1 MKKLL
6 AIVLVGL
13 LLVLSISVSCKPK
26 EEKPTVVTEEKK
38 IKAGFI
44 YVGPVGDLGWTHAHD
59 VGRKYVE
66 QKFPWLQT
74 VFVEAVAE
82 ADCPRIID
90 RLINEEKCDIVFTTS
105 FGYMDATVEAA
116 KKYPDKLFMHCSGYK
131 LEKNLGT
138 YFIDFYE
145 LYYLNGLMAGALT
158 KTNKIGY
165 VGAHPIPE
173 VVRHIN
179 AFALGVKEVNPKA
192 KVYVTWLFSWYD
204 PAKARE
210 AAESLIAQGV
220 DTLAFTEDSAT
231 IVEIGQDYTSKGKQI
246 YTFAHYSPMLKSGP
260 DSCVSGQLV
269 KWQVAYEEIL
279 RRVYTNTFESKDYLY
294 LLWND
299 GCELGGDFGVPI
311 NPKFENELKAKK
323 VKDKILG
330 EISVYDLV
338 FKRIEQFKDPVGKF
352 NPFIGPLYDNK
363 GNLRLKDGEEGTFGL
378 LWSID
383 WFVDN
388 IVGEVPK

>member
-1 MKKLL
+1 MKKFVGL
-6 AIVLVGL
+6 ILVGL
-13 LLVLSISVSCKPK
+13 IILLSFSISCKT
-26 EEKPTVVTEEKK
+26 EETEVIPTEEKK

-44 YVGPVGDLGWTHAHD
+44 YVGPIGDFGWSHAHEQ
-59 VGRKYVE
+59 GRKYVAE
-66 QKFPWLQT
+66 KFPWLET
-74 VFVEAVAE
+74 IYVEAVAE

-131 LEKNLGT
+131 LDKNLGT

-158 KTNKIGY
+158 KSNKIGY
-165 VGAHPIPE
+165 VGAQPTPE

-179 AFALGVKEVNPKA
+179 AFALGIKESNPNA
-192 KVYVTWLFSWYD
+192 KVYVTWINSWYD
-204 PAKARE
+204 PAKAKE

-220 DTLAFTEDSAT
+220 DTLAFTEDSTAT
-231 IVEIGQDYTSKGKQI
+231 VEVGQDYTKKGKQI
-246 YTFAHYSPMLKSGP
+246 YTFSHYSPMLKYGE
-260 DSCVSGQLV
+260 DSVVSGQLV
-269 KWQVAYEEIL
+269 NWGIAYEEIL
-279 RRVYTNTFESKDYLY
+279 MRLYTNTWISKDYLY
-294 LLWND
+294 FLKEG

-311 NPKFENELKAKK
+311 NPKFENDLKNKK
-323 VKDKILG
+323 IKDKLLG
-330 EISVYDLV
+330 EISIYDLV
-338 FKRIEQFKDPVGKF
+338 MKRIEQFKDPVAKY
-352 NPFIGPLYDNK
+352 NPFVGPLYDNK
-363 GNLRLKDGEEGTFGL
+363 GNLKLKEGEEGTYNM

-388 IVGEVPK
+388 VVGEIPK